1 MNYKFYRYYKA
12 HVPFEVHGLFFRKNA
27 RIIKKKRNFAPD
39 LQNAS

>member
-1 MNYKFYRYYKA
+1 MRLKG
-12 HVPFEVHGLFFRKNA
+12 HMGFFFGKNA